1 MRFPSLLSA
10 GRGKLPTDGTPIV
23 SSSSSP
29 NTSFAHDGREKQ
41 LTEPEALAVM
51 PDDHLREP
59 GEVTV
64 EDEQVQKRSL
74 FAYFK
79 TRNFWL
85 VLLLGQI
92 LSLCITATNT
102 LTTLLVIAGT
112 SIPAF
117 QTLFNYVLLNL
128 VFTSYTL
135 YKYGFKRWARLLLKD
150 GWKFFLFAF
159 CDVQGNYFTVLA
171 YNYTTIISAQ
181 LINFWA
187 IVVVVIVSFLLLK
200 VRYRWYQIIGII
212 ICIGGEGI
220 IMGSDHITGA
230 NAGPAVDLLKGD
242 LFALLG
248 ATFYGVTNLLEE
260 FLVTERP
267 VYEVLG
273 QLGFWGMIIN
283 GVQAAIFARDGLQTA
298 VWTSDVGGYLAGY
311 TLILFMFY
319 VLAPLMFRMSSA
331 AFFNISL
338 LTANFWGV
346 AIGVSA
352 FGYSIH
358 WMYYI
363 AFVCILFGHFVYYF
377 RNSPL
382 AESLK
387 PWLGKNQAKGVS
399 GLGTAKRRIVA
410 AENRDVV

>member
-1 MRFPSLLSA
+1 M
-10 GRGKLPTDGTPIV
+10 DGAQTLAIV
-23 SSSSSP
+23 
-29 NTSFAHDGREKQ
+29 
-41 LTEPEALAVM
+41 
-51 PDDHLREP
+51 PDDHQRAP

-64 EDEQVQKRSL
+64 EDEQVAKRSM
-74 FAYFK
+74 FAFFK
-79 TRNFWL
+79 TRNFWI
-85 VLLLGQI
+85 VLALGQI
-92 LSLCITATNT
+92 LALCITATNT

-117 QTLFNYVLLNL
+117 QSLFNYVLLNL
-128 VFTSYTL
+128 IFTGYTL
-135 YKYGFKRWARLLLKD
+135 YKYGFKKWFKLLLRD

-187 IVVVVIVSFLLLK
+187 IVVVVIVSFLLLR
-200 VRYRWYQIIGII
+200 VRYRWYQIVGII

-220 IMGSDHITGA
+220 ILGSDHITGA
-230 NAGPAVDLLKGD
+230 NAGVAVDPLKGD

-248 ATFYGVTNLLEE
+248 ATFYGITNLLEE

-267 VYEVLG
+267 MYEVLG

-283 GVQAAIFARDGLQTA
+283 GVQAAIFARQDLSTS
-298 VWTSDVGGYLAGY
+298 VWTRDAGGYLTGY

-319 VLAPLMFRMSSA
+319 TLAPIMFRMSSA

-338 LTANFWGV
+338 LTANFWGA

-363 AFVCILFGHFVYYF
+363 AFACILFGHFVYYF

-387 PWLGKNQAKGVS
+387 PWLGKNQAKGVA
-399 GLGTAKRRIVA
+399 GIGTAKRRIVA
-410 AENRDVV
+410 EESRDVV